1 MLNLFDIDKHGL
13 KKFFIYIIDYL
24 AWKTKKF
31 NLPLKKLID
40 HLSQIRIA
48 LVMDKTSNKSDMI
61 VEEMTSIQASLFS
74 FLDMGKYIDVSSKQ
88 VQ

>member
-1 MLNLFDIDKHGL
+1 MKLMTVQLP
-13 KKFFIYIIDYL
+13 
-24 AWKTKKF
+24 WKTKKF
-31 NLPLKKLID
+31 NLTLKKLID

-74 FLDMGKYIDVSSKQ
+74 FLNLGKYMEVSSKQ